1 LVTRSGH
8 DVSGRSEGRYENQRE
23 DCLATK
29 HASPEFSTAKPE
41 IVGARFGELLPKKRF
56 HGLRIVSIR

>member
-1 LVTRSGH
+1 M
-8 DVSGRSEGRYENQRE
+8 SGRSEGRYENQRE